1 MAGGQLVPH
10 VLPNGQTIMVP
21 GYLAPQQALALPN
34 VQPPSAGPD
43 RRVAGGVM
51 QGWGDEIPTL
61 PEPTE
66 QERVERM
73 RAALA
78 PPQQQ
83 APSGNE
89 HTTTAP
95 KNREEE
101 LSRIGSGKPSRPAGV
116 DPSSVV
122 IGKPK
127 SEQAEQQ
134 SEGGGG
140 LNPLVQAAMTYS
152 PGGGGP
158 RRSPGLEVGSIKE
171 ERQPGVDLLP
181 EQKWRMGLEARP
193 RELYEVD
200 PTVPQS
206 TIGTADPVMREKL
219 TGIEKGAAAAAET
232 ERKAYEL
239 QVDQAHKQSVA
250 ERKMLAEQSNLIDE
264 QLGAIAERRTKIAKL
279 QETAEQRAQEAAS
292 MQPRTREQVWGS
304 KGNVARGLAILS
316 AVLGGLAGNNNGW
329 NMIDKSINEA
339 VDDDRYEAER
349 RAKLGLAAKND
360 YEHAL
365 TLYGDPQMAALDAK
379 NRKLANMAAMAKS
392 QAADPGLDPMAKERA
407 VSVYNTAY
415 NNYLE
420 GVRQLGELGSGKILS
435 QEINYKQAPA
445 TGGGGG
451 SNDPLARLKRGAEA
465 TKYLNTITGEENKPK
480 PNPTEQAA
488 LNEEEADM
496 APLKSLLDRYKGSDV
511 IPGVQPK
518 GAPKRALRGVIDWA
532 GGEGS
537 AAAALDSDEERA
549 NRMIV
554 ERAALAY
561 RHKMTGA
568 GGNIKELAG
577 IDEAFA
583 GARTRADLERAVRT
597 AEQSIAERRRL
608 SAGGESTAKAPAPT
622 PSTFRPE

>member
-1 MAGGQLVPH
+1 MAAGQLVPH

-21 GYLAPQQALALPN
+21 GYLAPQPALAMPN

-66 QERVERM
+66 QEKAASL
-73 RAALA
+73 RAKLM
-78 PPQQQ
+78 PQQPA
-83 APSGNE
+83 APSSNE

-101 LSRIGSGKPSRPAGV
+101 LARIGSGKRSQPAGV

-122 IGKPK
+122 IGQPK
-127 SEQAEQQ
+127 SQQAEQ
-134 SEGGGG
+134 SEGGG
-140 LNPLVQAAMTYS
+140 LNPLVQAAMIYS

-158 RRSPGLEVGSIKE
+158 RRSGGLEVGSVKE

-193 RELYEVD
+193 QELYEVD

-206 TIGTADPVMREKL
+206 TIGTADPVMREKQ

-250 ERKMLAEQSNLIDE
+250 EREQLAAQSNLVDE
-264 QLGAIAERRTKIAKL
+264 QLGIIAERRTKIAKL
-279 QETAEQRAQEAAS
+279 QEMAEQRAQEAQS

-316 AVLGGLAGNNNGW
+316 AVLGGLVGNNNGW

-420 GVRQLGELGSGKILS
+420 GVRKLAEGIEGKVLT
-435 QEINYKQAPA
+435 QEVNYKQAPA

-451 SNDPLARLKRGAEA
+451 SNDPLARLKRGADA
-465 TKYLNTITGEENKPK
+465 TKYLQTITGEENKPK
-480 PNPTEQAA
+480 PNPTEQAE
-488 LNEEEADM
+488 LNKQEAGL
-496 APLKSLLDRYKGSDV
+496 APLKSLLDRYKGSDE
-511 IPGVQPK
+511 IPGIQAK
-518 GAPKRALRGVIDWA
+518 GAPKRALRGAIDWVA
-532 GGEGS
+532 GEGAAS
-537 AAAALDSDEERA
+537 ASLDTDEERA

-554 ERAALAY
+554 ARAALQY
-561 RHKMTGA
+561 RNDVTGA
-568 GGNIKELAG
+568 GGSARELAD
-577 IDEAFA
+577 IDQAFA
-583 GARTRADLERAVRT
+583 GARTRADLANAVRT
-597 AEQSIAERRRL
+597 AEQIIARRREL
-608 SAGGESTAKAPAPT
+608 SSGAPSTAKAPAPT

>member
-34 VQPPSAGPD
+34 VVPPSAGPD

-66 QERVERM
+66 QERIASM
-73 RAALA
+73 RAKLM
-78 PPQQQ
+78 PPQPA
-83 APSGNE
+83 APTSNE
-89 HTTTAP
+89 HATTAP

-101 LSRIGSGKPSRPAGV
+101 LSRIGSGKPSKPAGV

-127 SEQAEQQ
+127 SEQAEQ

-171 ERQPGVDLLP
+171 ERQPGVELLP

-193 RELYEVD
+193 KELYEID

-239 QVDQAHKQSVA
+239 QVDQDHKQSVA
-250 ERKMLAEQSNLIDE
+250 EREMLAEQSNLIDE

-415 NNYLE
+415 NNRLE
-420 GVRQLGELGSGKILS
+420 GVRKLAEGIEGKVLT
-435 QEINYKQAPA
+435 QEVNYKQAPA

-451 SNDPLARLKRGAEA
+451 GNDPLARLKRGAEA
-465 TKYLNTITGEENKPK
+465 TKYLNTINGEDEKPK
-480 PNPTEQAA
+480 ANPTEQAA
-488 LNEEEADM
+488 LNQEEADM
-496 APLKSLLDRYKGSDV
+496 APLKDMLQRYKGADT

-518 GAPKRALRGVIDWA
+518 GAIKRGARGLLDWA
-532 GGEGS
+532 GGDGT

-549 NRMIV
+549 NRITV
-554 ERAALAY
+554 ARAALAF

-568 GGNIKELAG
+568 GGSATELAG

-583 GARTRADLERAVRT
+583 GARTRADLERAVRI
-597 AEQSIAERRRL
+597 ADQAIAERRRL
-608 SAGGESTAKAPAPT
+608 SAGGASNAKAPAAT